1 MAWRQVILP
10 VTIGND
16 IVDLSIAAQ
25 KHAHER
31 FLNRVFT
38 SNEKSL
44 IASHVDKHCLLW
56 ALWAAKE
63 AAFKAYQKQQLDYVF
78 SPVEAEVIVPSD
90 LVFDWSA
97 GLEGE
102 VIIRGHPITCR
113 WYLIKRQ
120 SRLAIHCVAHYPA
133 QTSLITS
140 LKVEY
145 VESCDEYKAL
155 SQKTRQL
162 ALSLCREKGLH
173 NVSIERPPLD
183 LKAYTKFGPPILMH
197 NGIRLPHEL
206 SLSHDGHFLA
216 VTLGQKT

>member
-1 MAWRQVILP
+1 VTWRQTILP

-16 IVDLSIAAQ
+16 IVDLSVAAQ
-25 KHAHER
+25 KHADER

-38 SNEKSL
+38 GSEQALIVSN
-44 IASHVDKHCLLW
+44 VDKHSLLW

-78 SPVEAEVIVPSD
+78 SPIEAEVVIQSD
-90 LVFDWSA
+90 LALDWSA
-97 GLEGE
+97 EYEGK
-102 VIIRGHPITCR
+102 VIIRGHYIACR
-113 WYLIKRQ
+113 WYLIERQ
-120 SRLAIHCVAHYPA
+120 SRLAIHCVAHCPA
-133 QTSLITS
+133 QTSLTAS
-140 LKVEY
+140 VKVEY
-145 VESCDEYKAL
+145 VESCNEYKEQ

-173 NVSIERPPLD
+173 NVSIDRPLLD
-183 LKAYTKFGPPILMH
+183 LKTYTKFGPPVLMH

-216 VTLGQKT
+216 VTLG